1 MCTGKKRIKVKL
13 CVQEKRIE
21 DVLYLTNFFFK
32 FAFHSMSRI
41 LKL

>member
-21 DVLYLTNFFFK
+21 DVLYLTNFFFLNLH
-32 FAFHSMSRI
+32 FIVCLEF
-41 LKL
+41 